1 MCFSSSSVTII
12 SRFFPWK
19 IVALRFLRGRERN
32 TKGTL
37 PWKKKKNRV
46 EKRTIRN
53 RRRKKFSF
61 FLFFL
66 FGSREGR
73 GDSRDRGALCYLGV
87 ALMRASVFFFLP
99 LKRIFRPVWTGWNL
113 PSPREIKRGH
123 LPDRRKIIYVC
134 PRRTIT
140 WTSPITR
147 MPSLRNNNC
156 IPSENTRY
164 EPFLLS
170 FFFSFFFHISLSLSL
185 SSFDAITSSRIP
197 QRISRDRN
205 RWIIQS
211 VKLAIRTLQNSWFFR
226 FDVSLCWSGND
237 RVYRR
242 SKHSIELKPYN
253 RQKSC
258 DLY

>member
-1 MCFSSSSVTII
+1 MFFFLLCHDNLAFFSLEDRCS
-12 SRFFPWK
+12 
-19 IVALRFLRGRERN
+19 L
-32 TKGTL
+32 L
-37 PWKKKKNRV
+37 PSWPRKEYQGYSPLKKKKNRV

-123 LPDRRKIIYVC
+123 LPDRRKITYVC

-164 EPFLLS
+164 EPFLLLS
-170 FFFSFFFHISLSLSL
+170 FFFSFFFHIHLSLSFSIL
-185 SSFDAITSSRIP
+185 STRLHLHEYLNVFRAIEI
-197 QRISRDRN
+197 
-205 RWIIQS
+205 
-211 VKLAIRTLQNSWFFR
+211 
-226 FDVSLCWSGND
+226 G
-237 RVYRR
+237 
-242 SKHSIELKPYN
+242 E
-253 RQKSC
+253 
-258 DLY
+258 